1 MGWQSVCHPS
11 PRGEGMADV
20 LFDCTQFLTF
30 EARETGDC
38 LPFLLASFER
48 NEDFKILQN
57 NEISE
62 KKLSHLN
69 GFLNNYTVELVNQ
82 EFIGEFDEWFEF
94 DEIPQPIKQ
103 FGQNIKELLERKLI
117 EQLTIV
123 LVRHAYDEKA
133 TDNIFVG
140 DFRVENI
147 YDGLY
152 HASCFGNSGNI
163 VVLRVRES

>member
-1 MGWQSVCHPS
+1 MPS
-11 PRGEGMADV
+11 FLRGEGMADV

-30 EARETGDC
+30 KVSGSREGLT
-38 LPFLLASFER
+38 FLSALFER
-48 NEDFKILQN
+48 EEDFKIIEDE
-57 NEISE
+57 EISP

-69 GFLNNYTVELVNQ
+69 EFLNNYTVELVNQ

-94 DEIPQPIKQ
+94 DDIPQPIKQ
-103 FGQNIKELLERKLI
+103 FGQNIKELLEGKLI
-117 EQLTIV
+117 EQLTIIM
-123 LVRHAYDEKA
+123 VRYAYDEKD

-147 YDGLY
+147 YDGLF

-163 VVLRVRES
+163 VVIRVREA